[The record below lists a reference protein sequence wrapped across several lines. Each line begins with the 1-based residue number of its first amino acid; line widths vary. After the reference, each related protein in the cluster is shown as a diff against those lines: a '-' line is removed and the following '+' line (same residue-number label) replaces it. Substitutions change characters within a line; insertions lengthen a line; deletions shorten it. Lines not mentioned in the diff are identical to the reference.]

1 MTTTM
6 ISRQLSPPAR
16 LVSYSEAAARA
27 ANSPAWWRKLVARR
41 QIPVVKLGRSS
52 RLREEDVDRI
62 IAEGF
67 RPARVQAVS
76 GALPSEPAPRGRPGM
91 GRDAND

>member
-1 MTTTM
+1 MDHEH
-6 ISRQLSPPAR
+6 SQVDPRFPR
-16 LVSYSEAAARA
+16 LVTFAQAGALA

-52 RLREEDVDRI
+52 RLREEDVNRI

-67 RPARVQAVS
+67 RPARLS
-76 GALPSEPAPRGRPGM
+76 PTRKS
-91 GRDAND
+91 